1 MPATQLVFL
10 HGFGEDERVWAD
22 FLPFHTWSFPAICP
36 SYATWD
42 DCPTLAD
49 YARKIVS
56 SLPSDSHFILVGH
69 SMGGYIALEIAAQF
83 PEKVIKVVMLHSTF
97 VADSEEKKI
106 NRDRT
111 AELVAKKGTGFFIG
125 PFLSNL
131 FASVSPDLISTL
143 AERYKSLSASG
154 LIAATLAMRDRK
166 DFTSFVQETAI
177 PFLFILGAEDALI
190 APDSIT
196 RFIKKSVVIL
206 PNVGHQGTYEAPEAV
221 AEAINQFVNV

>member
-22 FLPFHTWSFPAICP
+22 FLPNYTWSFPVICP
-36 SYATWD
+36 AYATWD

-69 SMGGYIALEIAAQF
+69 SMGGYIALEMASQF
-83 PEKVIKVVMLHSTF
+83 PERIQKVVMLHSTF

-111 AELVAKKGTGFFIG
+111 ADLLAKKGTGFFIG
-125 PFLSNL
+125 PFLPNL
-131 FASVSPDLISTL
+131 FASVSQNLLSTL
-143 AERYKSLSASG
+143 VDMYQTLPASG
-154 LIAATLAMRDRK
+154 LIAATKAMRDRS
-166 DFTSFVQETAI
+166 DFTAFVQETSI
-177 PFLFILGAEDALI
+177 PFLFILGAEDVLI
-190 APDSIT
+190 APESIT

-221 AEAINQFVNV
+221 AEAINEFVNV

>member
-1 MPATQLVFL
+1 
-10 HGFGEDERVWAD
+10 
-22 FLPFHTWSFPAICP
+22 
-36 SYATWD
+36 
-42 DCPTLAD
+42 
-49 YARKIVS
+49 
-56 SLPSDSHFILVGH
+56 
-69 SMGGYIALEIAAQF
+69 MGGYIALEIAAQF

-125 PFLSNL
+125 PFLPNL
-131 FASVSPDLISTL
+131 FASVSTDLISTL

>member
-22 FLPFHTWSFPAICP
+22 FLPNYTWSFPVICP
-36 SYATWD
+36 AYATWD
-42 DCPTLAD
+42 DCLTLAD

-69 SMGGYIALEIAAQF
+69 SMGGYIALEMASQF
-83 PEKVIKVVMLHSTF
+83 PERIQKVVMLHSTF

-111 AELVAKKGTGFFIG
+111 ADLLAKKGTGFFIG
-125 PFLSNL
+125 PFLPNL
-131 FASVSPDLISTL
+131 FASVSQNLLSTL
-143 AERYKSLSASG
+143 TDRYQTLPASG
-154 LIAATLAMRDRK
+154 LIAATKAMRDRS
-166 DFTSFVQETAI
+166 DFTAFVQETSI
-177 PFLFILGAEDALI
+177 PFLFILGAEDVLI
-190 APDSIT
+190 APESIT

-221 AEAINQFVNV
+221 AEAINEFVNV